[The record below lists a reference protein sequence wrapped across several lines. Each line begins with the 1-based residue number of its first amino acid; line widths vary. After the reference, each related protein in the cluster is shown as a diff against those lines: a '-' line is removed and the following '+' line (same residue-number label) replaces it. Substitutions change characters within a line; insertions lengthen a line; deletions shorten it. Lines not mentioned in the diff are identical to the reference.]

1 MVIMVANK
9 TAIGQIGEGLSTT
22 DQVLKS
28 TGQCKVS
35 SADTTIGYLED
46 NLVAGDGITFT
57 KQNTG
62 ANENI
67 KISLTPITVYDGGNL
82 EWM

>member
-1 MVIMVANK
+1 MVVNNK
-9 TAIGQIGEGLSTT
+9 TAAGQIGEGLTC
-22 DQVLKS
+22 VNEVIKS
-28 TGQCKVS
+28 TGQGKVS
-35 SADTTIGYLED
+35 SADTTIGYLEE
-46 NLVAGDGITFT
+46 NLVAGDGITLT

-67 KISLTPITVYDGGNL
+67 KVSLTPVTAYDGGNL